1 MTGPKTVP
9 GTKPPHR
16 RVTLGPLGR
25 LAVAGLPDDLP
36 EDTRRFLLLAAA
48 AQEQHPDGPGA
59 DAALV
64 LRAAAAAGLGTA
76 ALEPAETAGLV
87 RTAGER
93 IHFDSALLRRTL
105 YEAVPLARRRAAHAL
120 LASASAPDRDRL
132 PGLLH
137 RALAAEGPDPCL
149 AGRLADAARTAG
161 PHVSHEERAVALAVA
176 ARLTGHGTDR
186 ATRLTA
192 AADHARLAGRP
203 DRARALLAPVHALP
217 AAAPVRGRAQLVH
230 GLLSLRDGPV
240 ADAREE
246 LLLAAGLLGP
256 HDAAASLTARLAA
269 TEAAWAMGDAAAY
282 VEAIEEGGGGG
293 VGLGVPGG
301 GTVGARGGAEAG
313 ATDTLDDYRA
323 GMAAVLSGRLGAGV
337 GPLRRL
343 LARTGRAEEP
353 EVLLR
358 AGVAALVVGDLAA
371 ACRVNARALAAARAL
386 GRTTLVPQALEH
398 LAYGELRAGRH
409 PRARVHAEEGLR
421 TAHLTGQR
429 NIAAHQH
436 AILALVASVEGDADA
451 LTAHSAAAGAVAGPH
466 GLVQVSTLVRWALAR
481 ADLGAGRV
489 DEAAARLG
497 PLVRPGPRQGHFA
510 VRMLAVPCYIE
521 AVVQAGTP
529 GAARTAVDE
538 FAVWAALGADP
549 AAPAQLAR
557 CRALLAGAGAGA
569 VAGAGPGVGA
579 EGRDAAAADA
589 YFEAARAHHEDTT
602 NDFERARTLL
612 LHGKWLR
619 RRRRPGPARGLL
631 RDALVAFEGCGARA
645 WTEQARA
652 ELRATGEAPSAGRP
666 APLAGLTPQQLRIA
680 RCVAEGATNRE
691 IALRLSVSPRTVDH
705 HLRNIFAAL
714 GVRSRVELARL
725 VDRAD
730 QPTAPL

>member
-9 GTKPPHR
+9 GTNPPHR

-25 LAVAGLPDDLP
+25 LAAVGLPDDLP
-36 EDTRRFLLLAAA
+36 EGTRRLLLLAAA

-64 LRAAAAAGLGTA
+64 LRAAAAAGLGAA

-93 IHFDSALLRRTL
+93 IHFDSAPLRRAL

-120 LASASAPDRDRL
+120 LASVSDPDRDDRDPL
-132 PGLLH
+132 AGLLH
-137 RALAAEGPDPCL
+137 RALAADGPDPRL
-149 AGRLADAARTAG
+149 AGRLAAAARTAG
-161 PHVSHEERAVALAVA
+161 PHVSHEERAVALSVA
-176 ARLTGHGTDR
+176 ARLTGHGTGRATDR
-186 ATRLTA
+186 ATWLTA

-203 DRARALLAPVHALP
+203 DRARALLAPVRALP
-217 AAAPVRGRAQLVH
+217 GPAPLRGRAELVH
-230 GLLSLRDGPV
+230 GLLTLRDGPV

-246 LLLAAGLLGP
+246 LLLAAGLLDP

-269 TEAAWAMGDAAAY
+269 MEAAWAMGDAAAY
-282 VEAIEEGGGGG
+282 VEAIGGEATSEGTGFD
-293 VGLGVPGG
+293 
-301 GTVGARGGAEAG
+301 A
-313 ATDTLDDYRA
+313 LDEYRV
-323 GMAAVLSGRLGAGV
+323 GMAAVLSGRLDAGV

-343 LARTGRAEEP
+343 LVRTGRAEEP

-421 TAHLTGQR
+421 IAHLTGQR

-436 AILALVASVEGDADA
+436 AILALVASVEGDTDA
-451 LTAHSAAAGAVAGPH
+451 LTAHAAAAGAVAGAH
-466 GLVQVSTLVRWALAR
+466 GLVQVSTLTRWALAR

-510 VRMLAVPCYIE
+510 VRMLAVPCYTE

-529 GAARTAVDE
+529 DAARTAVEE

-557 CRALLAGAGAGA
+557 CRALLAGAGAGTG
-569 VAGAGPGVGA
+569 AGAGAEARANAAAGA
-579 EGRDAAAADA
+579 GAGNRDEAAADA
-589 YFEAARAHHEDTT
+589 YFEAARAHHDDTT

-652 ELRATGEAPSAGRP
+652 ELRATGEAPAAGRP
-666 APLAGLTPQQLRIA
+666 APLADLTPQQLRIA
-680 RCVAEGATNRE
+680 HCVAEGATNRE

-714 GVRSRVELARL
+714 GVRSRLELARL
-725 VDRAD
+725 VDRAE
-730 QPTAPL
+730 QPAAPM

>member
-9 GTKPPHR
+9 GANPPHR

-25 LAVAGLPDDLP
+25 LAAAGLPDDLP
-36 EDTRRFLLLAAA
+36 EGTRRLLLLAAA

-64 LRAAAAAGLGTA
+64 LRAAAAAGLGAA

-93 IHFDSALLRRTL
+93 IHFDSEVLRRAL

-120 LASASAPDRDRL
+120 LASVSAADRDRL

-137 RALAAEGPDPCL
+137 GALAADGPDPGL
-149 AGRLADAARTAG
+149 AGRLAAAARTAG
-161 PHVSHEERAVALAVA
+161 PHVSHDERAVALAVA

-186 ATRLTA
+186 ATRLTE
-192 AADHARLAGRP
+192 AADHARFAGRP
-203 DRARALLAPVHALP
+203 DRARALLAPVRALP
-217 AAAPVRGRAQLVH
+217 AAAPVRGRAELVH

-256 HDAAASLTARLAA
+256 HDAAAALTARLAA
-269 TEAAWAMGDAAAY
+269 MEAAWAMGDAAAY
-282 VEAIEEGGGGG
+282 VEAIGEAPEG
-293 VGLGVPGG
+293 VEA
-301 GTVGARGGAEAG
+301 GARGGVAVG
-313 ATDTLDDYRA
+313 ASGGMDPGGPGGGAPDTLDDYRA

-343 LARTGRAEEP
+343 LARSGRAEDP

-436 AILALVASVEGDADA
+436 AILALVASVEGDTEA
-451 LTAHSAAAGAVAGPH
+451 LTAHATAAGAVAGAH

-510 VRMLAVPCYIE
+510 VRMLAVPCYTE

-529 GAARTAVDE
+529 GAARTAVEE

-557 CRALLAGAGAGA
+557 CRALLAGAGAGS
-569 VAGAGPGVGA
+569 GAGA

-589 YFEAARAHHEDTT
+589 YFEAARAHHDDTI

-691 IALRLSVSPRTVDH
+691 IAVRLSVSPRTVDH

-714 GVRSRVELARL
+714 GVRSRLELARL
-725 VDRAD
+725 VDRAE